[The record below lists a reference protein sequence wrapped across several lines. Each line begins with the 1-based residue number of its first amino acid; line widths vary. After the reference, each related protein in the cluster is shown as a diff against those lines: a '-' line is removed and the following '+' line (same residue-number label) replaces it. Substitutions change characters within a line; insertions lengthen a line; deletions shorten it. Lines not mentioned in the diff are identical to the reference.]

1 MKLLIITQ
9 KVDRRDDVLGFFHTW
24 IVEFAKHCER
34 VTVICLQKGDYD
46 LPDNVKVLSL
56 GKENLRPLPPL
67 ASLAFGGTFDFRLL
81 KKLKYS
87 FNFLRH
93 IWQERE
99 NYDAV
104 FVHMNPVYIAL
115 AGPLWVAWRKKIT
128 LWYIHPK
135 TGRFLKAAHL
145 FAAVIFTASK
155 GSFPFASPK
164 VRAVGHGIDT
174 ELFRPMPDVVKEK
187 NSVLYVGRITPIKR
201 LEVLVEAVRLLKK
214 QGTYLTLHLIGGP
227 DVRYA
232 EYYTQLKKDTA
243 DLEERG
249 VVVYHGQIPN
259 ADMPKW
265 YNKYEILVNVTP
277 SGSFDKTVLEAMAS
291 GTLPVTSNSNF
302 SSFVHPPFFVKEGDS
317 NDLAR
322 SLKAI
327 FSLSDEKKKEHAKTM
342 RDTIVAEYNLEKLI
356 VKITDALK

>member
-1 MKLLIITQ
+1 MKLLIVTQ
-9 KVDRRDDVLGFFHTW
+9 KVDRRDDVLGFFHSW
-24 IVEFAKHCER
+24 IAEFAKHFKY

-56 GKENLRPLPPL
+56 GKE
-67 ASLAFGGTFDFRLL
+67 
-81 KKLKYS
+81 KKQSRSAYTALFY
-87 FNFLRH
+87 RY
-93 IWQERE
+93 IWQERG

-135 TGRFLKAAHL
+135 IGRFLKAAHL
-145 FAAVIFTASK
+145 FADVIFTASK
-155 GSFPFASPK
+155 KSFPFASPK
-164 VRAVGHGIDT
+164 VRAVGHGVDT
-174 ELFRPMPDVVKEK
+174 ALFKPMPDVVKEK
-187 NSVLYVGRITPIKR
+187 NSILYVGRITPIKH

-214 QGTYLTLHLIGGP
+214 QGTHLTLHLIGGP
-227 DVRYA
+227 DVRYTG
-232 EYYTQLKKDTA
+232 YYADFKKDTA
-243 DLEERG
+243 DLEEKG

-265 YNKYEILVNVTP
+265 YNAYEILVNVTL

-302 SSFVHPPFFVKEGDS
+302 SSLVHPPFFVKEGDS

-322 SLKAI
+322 SLKAV

-342 RDTIVAEYNLEKLI
+342 RNMIVGEYNLEKLI
-356 VKITDALK
+356 QKIADTIQ